1 MTQQPYDPFFLGQ
14 CQRGQRDAFWDANHA
29 NGDIG
34 SDYSGDEDDDGI
46 DNDSASLFGGADDTN
61 ANTTGTGNET
71 FFSFLDNPDPDDVGA
86 GESSFHTAQSN
97 LEDELD
103 DLVID
108 DDTDGKQFKVMK
120 KCLISYWICFPLS
133 FSHDSYCTISII

>member
-1 MTQQPYDPFFLGQ
+1 MTQQPYDPFFVGQ

-46 DNDSASLFGGADDTN
+46 DNDSASLFGGADETN

-71 FFSFLDNPDPDDVGA
+71 FFSFLDDEGA
-86 GESSFHTAQSN
+86 AESSFHSAQSN
-97 LEDELD
+97 LEDVLD
-103 DLVID
+103 GLVID
-108 DDTDGKQFKVMK
+108 DDTDGKLFKVMK
-120 KCLISYWICFPLS
+120 KILDFFWICFPLS
-133 FSHDSYCTISII
+133 SSHDSNCSISII